1 MCRWSS
7 SRLRQRKQRIHHMGP
22 SRWHCT
28 LRLCMLEVVEV
39 VADLQ
44 LLVGVVQA
52 PSRMS
57 TRPCLEYRRSCRRAE
72 SVQRTTRSD
81 SKLRRPVAAAAA
93 LLPPRRS
100 NWRPSRPPPAAP
112 SSLARSSRRHSRSPQ
127 SRQSTRQRDRA
138 PPQRGRPPHDQSNE
152 TQYQTRSNPLVI
164 TRAGGKRSFFS
175 WKTS

>member
-28 LRLCMLEVVEV
+28 LRLCMLEAVEV

-44 LLVGVVQA
+44 LVVGVVEA

-57 TRPCLEYRRSCRRAE
+57 TRHRLGCWHRAE

-81 SKLRRPVAAAAA
+81 SKLRRHVAAAAA